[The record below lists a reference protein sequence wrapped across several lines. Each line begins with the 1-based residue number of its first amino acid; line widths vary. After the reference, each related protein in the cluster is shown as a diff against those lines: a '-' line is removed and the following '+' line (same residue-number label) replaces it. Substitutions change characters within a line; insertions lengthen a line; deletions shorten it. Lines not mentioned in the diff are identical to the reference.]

1 MGEPG
6 AFSSVARAPNQAS
19 AGGAQ
24 ISGHASEFSKDFPA
38 NEVWMEIFVIII
50 YQGFSHI
57 LVRSKKDQFNFVQAG
72 LGDEDKSN
80 L

>member
-50 YQGFSHI
+50 CQVIFSYFS
-57 LVRSKKDQFNFVQAG
+57 VVKERPV
-72 LGDEDKSN
+72 
-80 L
+80 